1 MSSHEMDELD
11 EQFEVVIG
19 RKAPFSMIP
28 DWVTLYPGSK
38 SSPMYA
44 GKILSPTA
52 KAVYNVLAMH
62 VNVSR
67 GDSACWPSR
76 KTIAQIL
83 GFSREQSVDQYLDQL
98 DEVDAIDREPI
109 TRPNGAKGVRYI
121 VHQTPPSDFE
131 GEQSVG
137 EHYKHRRAVE
147 AAKLTRS
154 PGRPRKAEVE
164 AEQQPPLAVTEVEAE
179 PQESPADALVRTIV
193 DEWWAQAEELVVLGE
208 MDPLGTDRQK
218 ERARGNLVARVR
230 DAVTSGHD
238 AELIKLALRELGEW
252 GPAKAKFERALK
264 TYKDKTPEEIELDK
278 QAQSGAKKWWA
289 EAEARVADK
298 KMGPLLA
305 DTKRQETGYYLNL
318 RTRIREALKAGY
330 DRWIIW
336 DALVELGEWSPAKR
350 EFDRTLRRLSGVRQ
364 PRGAR
369 GGRAP
374 LFTNDQWKK
383 NDTPPQ
389 SGAPDVPTAPDLS
402 VFGVQSDDAA

>member
-1 MSSHEMDELD
+1 MSSNEIAELD

-19 RKAPFSMIP
+19 RKAPFSMVP

-38 SSPMYA
+38 AHHQYA
-44 GKILSPTA
+44 GKVLSATA

-98 DEVDAIDREPI
+98 DEADAIDREPI

-121 VHQTPPSDFE
+121 VHQTPPEGYE

-137 EHYKHRRAVE
+137 EHYKHRRAME
-147 AAKLTRS
+147 AAKLSRP
-154 PGRPRKAEVE
+154 PGRPRKADADEVE
-164 AEQQPPLAVTEVEAE
+164 QPAPAATPEAE
-179 PQESPADALVRTIV
+179 PQESTVDTLVRTAA
-193 DEWWAQAEELVVLGE
+193 DEWWAQAEELALLGQV
-208 MDPLGTDRQK
+208 DPLGTDRKK
-218 ERARGNLVARVR
+218 ERARTNLMTRIR
-230 DAVTSGHD
+230 DAVDSGHD
-238 AELIKLALRELGEW
+238 LELIKLVLRELGEW

-264 TYKDKTPEEIELDK
+264 TYKSKTPEEIELDK
-278 QAQSGAKKWWA
+278 QAQNGAKTWWA
-289 EAEARVADK
+289 EAERRVADK

-305 DTKRQETGYYLNL
+305 DTKRQETGYFLNL

-330 DRWIIW
+330 DRWIVW
-336 DALVELGEWSPAKR
+336 EALVELGEWSPAKR

-364 PRGAR
+364 SRGGR

-374 LFTNDQWKK
+374 LFNNDQWKQ
-383 NDTPPQ
+383 NETPPQ
-389 SGAPDVPTAPDLS
+389 GGAPAVPAAPDLS

>member
-1 MSSHEMDELD
+1 MTTEIDELE
-11 EQFEVVIG
+11 EQFEIVIG

-38 SSPMYA
+38 ASPQYK

-98 DEVDAIDREPI
+98 DEADALDREPI
-109 TRPNGAKGVRYI
+109 TRPNGAKGVRYV
-121 VHQTPPSDFE
+121 VHQTPPGEFE

-137 EHYKHRRAVE
+137 EHYKHRRALE
-147 AAKLTRS
+147 AAKLTRP
-154 PGRPRKAEVE
+154 PGRPRKDEVE
-164 AEQQPPLAVTEVEAE
+164 QPDAAPAPAPEAT
-179 PQESPADALVRTIV
+179 PQESTADASVRTAA
-193 DEWWAQAEELVVLGE
+193 DEWWAQAEELAVLGQLK
-208 MDPLGTDRQK
+208 PLGTDRQK
-218 ERARGNLVARVR
+218 ERARSNLVARVR
-230 DAVTSGHD
+230 EAMTSGHD
-238 AELIKLALRELGEW
+238 LELIKLTLRELGEW

-264 TYKDKTPEEIELDK
+264 TLKDKTPEEIELDK
-278 QAQSGAKKWWA
+278 RAQSGAKKWWT
-289 EAEARVADK
+289 EAEARVAQK

-330 DRWIIW
+330 DPQVIW
-336 DALVELGEWSPAKR
+336 DALGALGEWSPAKR
-350 EFDRTLRRLSGVRQ
+350 EFDRTLRRLSGVSQ
-364 PRGAR
+364 PRGSR

-383 NDTPPQ
+383 D
-389 SGAPDVPTAPDLS
+389 GALAAAGVPAASATPDLS
-402 VFGVQSDDAA
+402 VFGVQSDDAS

>member
-1 MSSHEMDELD
+1 MTTHEIDELD
-11 EQFEVVIG
+11 EQFEIVVG
-19 RKAPFSMIP
+19 RKAPLTLVP
-28 DWVTLYPGSK
+28 DWVTLYPASK
-38 SSPMYA
+38 SHPMYE

-52 KAVYNVLAMH
+52 KAVYAVLAMH

-98 DEVDAIDREPI
+98 DEADAIDREPI
-109 TRPNGAKGVRYI
+109 TRANGAKGVRYI
-121 VHQTPPSDFE
+121 VHQTPPDGFE

-137 EHYKHRRAVE
+137 EHYKNRREQE
-147 AAKLTRS
+147 AQKLRRS
-154 PGRPRKAEVE
+154 SGRPRKADAAEATPPVPEV
-164 AEQQPPLAVTEVEAE
+164 E
-179 PQESPADALVRTIV
+179 PQETAVDVAARTAA

-208 MDPLGTDRQK
+208 LEPLGTDRQK
-218 ERARGNLVARVR
+218 ERARSNLVARIG
-230 DAVTSGHD
+230 DALGSGHD
-238 AELIKLALRELGEW
+238 LELIKLTLRELGEW
-252 GPAKAKFERALK
+252 GPAKAKFERALQ
-264 TYKDKTPEEIELDK
+264 TYKNKTPEDVELDK

-289 EAEARVADK
+289 EAEARVASK

-330 DRWIIW
+330 DRWVIW

-374 LFTNDQWKK
+374 LFSNDQWKQ
-383 NDTPPQ
+383 NETPTQ
-389 SGAPDVPTAPDLS
+389 GGAPEVPSAPDLS

>member
-1 MSSHEMDELD
+1 MSSNEIAELE

-19 RKAPFSMIP
+19 RKAPYSMIP

-38 SSPMYA
+38 SHPQYA
-44 GKILSPTA
+44 GKILSATA

-62 VNVSR
+62 VNVAR

-83 GFSREQSVDQYLDQL
+83 GFSREQTVDQYLDQL
-98 DEVDAIDREPI
+98 DEADTIDREPI
-109 TRPNGAKGVRYI
+109 TRANGAKGVRYI
-121 VHQTPPSDFE
+121 VHQTPPDGYE

-147 AAKLTRS
+147 AAKLTRP
-154 PGRPRKAEVE
+154 PGRPRKADAAEVD
-164 AEQQPPLAVTEVEAE
+164 QPAAAPAPVAE
-179 PQESPADALVRTIV
+179 PQESAMDALVRTAA
-193 DEWWAQAEELVVLGE
+193 DEWWAQAEELVVL
-208 MDPLGTDRQK
+208 DQLVPLGTDRQK
-218 ERARGNLVARVR
+218 ERARGNLAARIR
-230 DAVTSGHD
+230 DAVGSGHD
-238 AELIKLALRELGEW
+238 LELIRLVLRELGEW

-264 TYKDKTPEEIELDK
+264 AYKDKTPEEIELDK
-278 QAQSGAKKWWA
+278 RSQSGAKKWWA
-289 EAEARVADK
+289 EAEARVESK

-305 DTKRQETGYYLNL
+305 GTKRQETGYYLNL

-330 DRWIIW
+330 DRRIIW

-350 EFDRTLRRLSGVRQ
+350 EFDRALRRLSGVRQ
-364 PRGAR
+364 PRGAG

-374 LFTNDQWKK
+374 LFSNDQWKQ
-383 NDTPPQ
+383 NETPR
-389 SGAPDVPTAPDLS
+389 SGEVPAVPDAPDLS

>member
-1 MSSHEMDELD
+1 MSSLELDELD
-11 EQFEVVIG
+11 EQFEVVVG
-19 RKAPFSMIP
+19 RKAPYSMIP
-28 DWVTLYPGSK
+28 DWVTLYPASK
-38 SSPMYA
+38 SHPLYQGRS
-44 GKILSPTA
+44 LSPTA

-62 VNVSR
+62 VNVAR

-98 DEVDAIDREPI
+98 DEADAIDREPI

-121 VHQTPPSDFE
+121 VHQTPPDGYE

-137 EHYKHRRAVE
+137 EHYKNRRALE
-147 AAKLTRS
+147 AAKLTRP
-154 PGRPRKAEVE
+154 PGRPRKAEAAAPE
-164 AEQQPPLAVTEVEAE
+164 QPAPAPAPAATSLETAEDAV
-179 PQESPADALVRTIV
+179 VRTAA
-193 DEWWAQAEELVVLGE
+193 DEWWAQAEKLVVLGE
-208 MDPLGTDRQK
+208 LNALGTDRQK
-218 ERARGNLVARVR
+218 ERARSNLVARIR
-230 DAVTSGHD
+230 DALSSGHD
-238 AELIKLALRELGEW
+238 LELIKLTLRELGEW

-289 EAEARVADK
+289 EAQDRVANK

-305 DTKRQETGYYLNL
+305 DSKRQETGYYHNL

-336 DALVELGEWSPAKR
+336 QALEELGEWSPAKR
-350 EFDRTLRRLSGVRQ
+350 EFDRTLRRLSGVQQ

-369 GGRAP
+369 SGRAP
-374 LFTNDQWKK
+374 LFTNGQWKQH
-383 NDTPPQ
+383 DTPAQ
-389 SGAPDVPTAPDLS
+389 SGAPEVPTAPDLS